1 MDLRLGG
8 TSGSGIR
15 VRGLG
20 LRNRGLRLREFG
32 FGVWGAM
39 VKGVAFG
46 FRRTCKGLDG
56 FGCWIMCS
64 GFSLS
69 IQLQLSMSEIKRFFF
84 VYPTEC
90 CRDSVGFLGSSPEL
104 FFVSRVRCSV
114 RG

>member
-1 MDLRLGG
+1 
-8 TSGSGIR
+8 
-15 VRGLG
+15 
-20 LRNRGLRLREFG
+20 
-32 FGVWGAM
+32 M

-56 FGCWIMCS
+56 FGYWIMCS

-84 VYPTEC
+84 VYPTGC

-104 FFVSRVRCSV
+104 FFVSRVRCSGSGF
-114 RG
+114 RMFTCRILLGMISYKLLIAML